1 MKKFLDHVKNN
12 IISLIVTALALMFT
26 VGIMTVFA
34 ACGPKEDGTWM
45 RCHNVQIY
53 LGICGV
59 AMTVLAVA
67 AFISRPKLLRI
78 ALYALITGGSVVA
91 FLLPEII
98 MPMCMLHTMRC
109 YAVMEPFDRVM
120 TALIAVVSIIGII
133 RTIIRKDRKGE
144 A

>member
-1 MKKFLDHVKNN
+1 MKKFSDYVKNN
-12 IISLIVTALALMFT
+12 IISLIVTVLALMFT

-109 YAVMEPFDRVM
+109 YGVMEPFDRIM

-133 RTIIRKDRKGE
+133 RTIIRKDSKGE